1 MPFQKPLI
9 NKIDR
14 MCKNNNIKVAYEAK
28 NKLTTIIKKGKEFL
42 DRNLQRH
49 RNVVYNIQ
57 CKDCDAEYIGATK
70 QNLCTRVDE
79 HRKNINSLPKYHS
92 VVTVHKLT
100 NDHDYKWDKVKIMDV
115 EQNYRKRMISEMLSI
130 KTSKNSINKQN
141 DTKK

>member
-14 MCKNNNIKVAYEAK
+14 ICKNNNIKVAYIAK
-28 NKLTTIIKKGKEFL
+28 NKLTRIIKKGKDLL
-42 DRNLQRH
+42 DRNLQT
-49 RNVVYNIQ
+49 NVVYNIQ
-57 CKDCDAEYIGATK
+57 CKVCDAEYTGTTK
-70 QNLCTRVDE
+70 RNLRTRVDE

-115 EQNYRKRMISEMLSI
+115 EQNYRKRMISEMLFI
-130 KTSKNSINKQN
+130 KTSKNSINNEN
-141 DTKK
+141 DT